1 MTGDVRIRTFL
12 FNAKKGLRLTTQPP
26 TYDPARAARTGRV
39 VGGSVLAVIGAVV
52 ALGGGAVLA
61 LGGSN
66 GTFESGHRDVSTK
79 TAALVSEPAK
89 INDTQSVTDVLG
101 HPSVRI
107 SADSVRADRNL
118 FVGVGP
124 KAQVDHYLAGAPI
137 DTVHDFSVDPW
148 NIDKSARAGTARPK
162 PPASQSFWV
171 AKSAGSTAAIDWKVR
186 DGNWRVVVM
195 NADGSRGVATM
206 SEFAVKIPHL
216 ATLALIALIAG
227 IVTLIGG
234 IALIAIPSRRRRDAG
249 QASERRYSQYSEA
262 HSTPAPTA

>member
-1 MTGDVRIRTFL
+1 MTPQT
-12 FNAKKGLRLTTQPP
+12 P
-26 TYDPARAARTGRV
+26 TYDSAKSARTGRV

-52 ALGGGAVLA
+52 ALGGGAILA

-101 HPSVRI
+101 HPGVRI
-107 SADSVRADRNL
+107 SADSVRTDRNL
-118 FVGVGP
+118 FVGIGP
-124 KAQVDHYLAGAPI
+124 KAQVDRYLAGAPI
-137 DTVHDFSVDPW
+137 DRVRDFSIDPW
-148 NIDKSARAGTARPK
+148 NIDKSARAGTATPK
-162 PPASQSFWV
+162 PPATQSFWV
-171 AKSAGSTAAIDWKVR
+171 AKSAGSSAAIDWKVR

-227 IVTLIGG
+227 LVTLIGG
-234 IALIAIPSRRRRDAG
+234 IALIAVPTRRKG
-249 QASERRYSQYSEA
+249 QPSERRYNQYSEA